1 MGHHIFELIRQYL
14 AEYGYWT
21 VAIALLLEN
30 AGLPVPG
37 ETILL
42 TASFLA
48 FSEHRLHLPSI
59 IAVGVLAATIGDNIG
74 FLIGHF
80 GGRPLLTK
88 YGKYIFIR
96 PQTIEDGEK
105 LFARYGAGVVFVAR
119 FIAGLRVIAGPLAGV
134 LRLHWRKFA
143 IFNFLGALLWV
154 SVISGVGYLF
164 GRHWEKLVEIIKNV
178 NLIVFVAAGI
188 VVAILWWQR
197 RRRAAASDQ
206 KHSD

>member
-96 PQTIEDGEK
+96 PQTIEHGEK

>member
-143 IFNFLGALLWV
+143 LFNFLGALLWV

-164 GRHWEKLVEIIKNV
+164 GRHWEKLVEIMKNV
-178 NLIVFVAAGI
+178 NVIVFVAAGI

-197 RRRAAASDQ
+197 RRKAAASDR
-206 KHSD
+206 KNSD

>member
-1 MGHHIFELIRQYL
+1 MGHQIFELIRQYL

-42 TASFLA
+42 AASFLA

-59 IAVGVLAATIGDNIG
+59 ILVGVVAATIGDNIG

-80 GGRPLLTK
+80 GGRPLLSK

-96 PQTIEDGEK
+96 PETVAYGEK
-105 LFARYGAGVVFVAR
+105 MFARYGASVIFVAR

-134 LRLHWRKFA
+134 LRMHWRKFA

-154 SVISGVGYLF
+154 SVIASAGYLF
-164 GRHWEKLVEIIKNV
+164 GQHWEKLVDIMKNLNIAV
-178 NLIVFVAAGI
+178 FIAAAALIAF
-188 VVAILWWQR
+188 LWWR
-197 RRRAAASDQ
+197 RRRKASP
-206 KHSD
+206 SN

>member
-188 VVAILWWQR
+188 LVAILWWQR
-197 RRRAAASDQ
+197 RRKATASDQ

>member
-143 IFNFLGALLWV
+143 LFNFLGALLWV

-164 GRHWEKLVEIIKNV
+164 GRHWEKLVEIMKNV
-178 NLIVFVAAGI
+178 NVIVFVAAGI